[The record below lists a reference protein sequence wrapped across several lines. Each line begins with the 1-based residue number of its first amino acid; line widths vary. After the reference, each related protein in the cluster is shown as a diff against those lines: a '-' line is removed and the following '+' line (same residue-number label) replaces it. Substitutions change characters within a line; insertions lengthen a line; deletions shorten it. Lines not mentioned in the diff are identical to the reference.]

1 MPIGDENTY
10 NPETR
15 EFMTE
20 PSRVSASNTRK
31 IDPVKFEELKRKG
44 WAKHK
49 IAKFFNCSRAAV
61 TQYENKLKRGLLV
74 EAAGVAPQIIAREI
88 RATDQMLKI
97 NQKANVL
104 LDSLEVET
112 ENDEG
117 KVVMKIADPNL
128 YLKTMAEIR
137 NQLRLQMD
145 LLSMLYDAKA
155 VKEFQDTII
164 EVLDNVEARCPKC
177 GHKFNSGIKERA
189 VSALRR
195 KNAVRAAVAF

>member
-1 MPIGDENTY
+1 MPIGDESKY
-10 NPETR
+10 DPETR
-15 EFMTE
+15 EFITDE
-20 PSRVSASNTRK
+20 PKYKVGSVRK
-31 IDPVKFEELKRKG
+31 IDPVKYDELRRKG

-49 IAKFFNCSRAAV
+49 IAKYFNCSRAAV
-61 TQYENKLKRGLLV
+61 SQHENRLKQGLLV
-74 EAAGVAPQIIAREI
+74 EAAGVAPSIIAREI

-117 KVVMKIADPNL
+117 RTVMKIADPNL

-145 LLSMLYDAKA
+145 LLGMLYDAKA

-164 EVLDNVEARCPKC
+164 ETLDVVEATCPKC
-177 GHKFNSGIKERA
+177 GKVFNAGIKERA
-189 VSALRR
+189 VSALKR